1 MASYSAIKQSK
12 QLILTTDESHDNFA
26 GWKSLKK
33 MSIYCLILPKHNCRR
48 HKLLYSDRHWWLL
61 GMADQKLR
69 ITRSKRKQ
77 QRRDQ
82 FVILTVMISWVYT
95 YMQFTVRRLYLH
107 KALDLK
113 WYGRS

>member
-1 MASYSAIKQSK
+1 
-12 QLILTTDESHDNFA
+12 
-26 GWKSLKK
+26 
-33 MSIYCLILPKHNCRR
+33 
-48 HKLLYSDRHWWLL
+48 
-61 GMADQKLR
+61 MADQKLR

-95 YMQFTVRRLYLH
+95 YMQFTVRHLYLH